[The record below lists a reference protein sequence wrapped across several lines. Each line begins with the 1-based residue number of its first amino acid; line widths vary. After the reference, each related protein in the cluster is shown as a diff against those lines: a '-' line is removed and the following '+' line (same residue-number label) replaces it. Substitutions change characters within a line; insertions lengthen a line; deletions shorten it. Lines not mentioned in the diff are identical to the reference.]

1 MHHQCKVEPLTMEKC
16 EANASRC
23 GEYVQLAEE
32 SLDINQS
39 EADASISQLQLKL
52 VQILCFLEPVHCIL

>member
-1 MHHQCKVEPLTMEKC
+1 MTSSDAPSVQSVEPLTMKKC
-16 EANASRC
+16 AANASRC

-39 EADASISQLQLKL
+39 EAEASISQLQK
-52 VQILCFLEPVHCIL
+52 VRESI